1 MAIPTWRMNLALKLG
16 RFIAI
21 GMATIDALFSFGGSR
36 NLGYSWIESAVCAA
50 FIFVIQYS
58 VGVAIASRV
67 NIARKM
73 NTTFFDE
80 DGPWGVL
87 LFVCGFLFIFMIV
100 GVYFYDIYT
109 NFAQLAGGAGTALQ
123 QSGPM
128 ETLEM
133 MWLNAA
139 STFWAVTISI
149 GDELVNIVADFLAE
163 DETAVTGEFLRNNAD
178 LADVVYRQAKM
189 KAAVKS
195 ARKKGKQE
203 GANEY
208 Q

>member
-1 MAIPTWRMNLALKLG
+1 
-16 RFIAI
+16 
-21 GMATIDALFSFGGSR
+21 MATIDALFSFGGSR
-36 NLGYSWIESAVCAA
+36 SLGYSWIEAAVCAA

-73 NTTFFDE
+73 NDTFFDE

-87 LFVCGFLFIFMIV
+87 LFICGFLFIFMIV
-100 GVYFYDIYT
+100 GVYCYDIYT
-109 NFAQLAGGAGTALQ
+109 NFAQLADGAGAALR

-128 ETLEM
+128 KTLEM

-139 STFWAVTISI
+139 STFWAATISI

-163 DETAVTGEFLRNNAD
+163 DEVTVTGEFLRNNAD
-178 LADVVYRQAKM
+178 LPHVAYQQAKM
-189 KAAVKS
+189 KASIKAAK
-195 ARKKGKQE
+195 KKGKQE